1 MTHHRPA
8 HVRLP
13 IPNGIWLAAAL
24 TALAIAVFPAAS
36 RAQGYPCGGGPGPGE
51 VQIGTT
57 GGSHGIGLIPVCA
70 PAPSGPGT
78 PGSGGGGSGSSG
90 SSRYE
95 PETAVNNYVAVAG
108 HLGIAEVWATLGQ
121 YRLEA
126 AEAVVLDACNK
137 TMGGGCSV
145 LYSGANVA
153 VVVARDKQGKMRAAA
168 GADAKQTWK
177 ELKAVCKSQGAS
189 CSLHKV
195 YHAQVRAE
203 PLIAAAMLRED
214 FDREGVFKEYD
225 FPPNST
231 VPVPKRGVP
240 DAGVGVGPPID
251 VMGKLPDIPGIRKVH
266 YSAQGSWLLRTGD
279 KKGKGCSLT
288 YLRDDQRVLFVGPTQ
303 TDPRGA
309 LMLSSKA
316 VPPTRE
322 ARETT
327 VTMSGDR
334 GDTSVRVFHLPT
346 GVENESVLLMPTDLS
361 ATIASLSD
369 RSPLSIVLDG
379 KRVLDMQ
386 IEGGAKARTAMQQ
399 CMARR

>member
-1 MTHHRPA
+1 MTQHHS
-8 HVRLP
+8 VRSRSP
-13 IPNGIWLAAAL
+13 IPTWSWLAAAL
-24 TALAIAVFPAAS
+24 TASAIAVFPIVS
-36 RAQGYPCGGGPGPGE
+36 SAQGYPCGSGPGPGE

-70 PAPSGPGT
+70 PAPSGPGM
-78 PGSGGGGSGSSG
+78 PGGGGGGSGSSG

-108 HLGIAEVWATLGQ
+108 HPNIPEVWATLGQ

-126 AEAVVLDACNK
+126 AEAVVLNACNK
-137 TMGGGCSV
+137 TMGNGCTV

-195 YHAQVRAE
+195 YHAQVRGE

-225 FPPNST
+225 FPPNSA
-231 VPVPKRGVP
+231 VPVPRRGSP

-251 VMGKLPDIPGIRKVH
+251 VMGKLPDLPGIRKVH

-309 LMLSSKA
+309 LMISSKA
-316 VPPTRE
+316 VPPVSAARE
-322 ARETT
+322 AS

-334 GDTSVRVFHLPT
+334 GDATVRVFHLPT
-346 GVENESVLLMPTDLS
+346 GVEGESVLLMPTDLV
-361 ATIASLSD
+361 ATIASISD
-369 RSPLSIVLDG
+369 RSPLSVVLDG

-386 IEGGAKARTAMQQ
+386 IEGGTKARTAMQQ